1 MKVLLKGLAIL
12 ILLGFIIKFPLFFIG
27 TAIAIW
33 GVYLLKKQKRQNHK
47 TKLAPA
53 FLIIG
58 LVLALTGCVDGMDE
72 ENAQQE
78 APATIKEVT
87 QKEDDQT
94 ENKVQKENK
103 EEVFKT
109 ETVQEEEEKKQET
122 KVTVT
127 PPITSSEQK
136 NSSATKPAPSKKVD
150 TSGTTAQVP
159 VKLVKTIDGD
169 TIKVLYNGQEIN
181 VRYLLIDT
189 PETNHPRLGKQPFGE
204 EAKEMNRQL
213 VNSGKL
219 TVEFD
224 IGERYD
230 KYDRLLA
237 YVYVD
242 GKSVQK
248 SLLAAGLARV
258 AYVYPPNTRQLTP
271 FEESQ
276 EVAKKK
282 GIGIWSVDNYATDS
296 GFVSSAVPEK
306 KPASPPAASKPTT
319 TPAPK
324 KPVANTGGSEWFQN
338 CTELRKKYP
347 QGVAQGHP
355 AYQSKMDRDKDGF
368 ACER

>member
-1 MKVLLKGLAIL
+1 
-12 ILLGFIIKFPLFFIG
+12 
-27 TAIAIW
+27 
-33 GVYLLKKQKRQNHK
+33 
-47 TKLAPA
+47 
-53 FLIIG
+53 
-58 LVLALTGCVDGMDE
+58 MDE
-72 ENAQQE
+72 ENTQQE
-78 APATIKEVT
+78 APATVKEVT

-94 ENKVQKENK
+94 QKEVQKEDK
-103 EEVFKT
+103 EEASNT
-109 ETVQEEEEKKQET
+109 EPAQEAEKKKQA
-122 KVTVT
+122 TVT
-127 PPITSSEQK
+127 PTVTSSEQK
-136 NSSATKPAPSKKVD
+136 KPAATTKPAPSKKVD

-204 EAKEMNRQL
+204 EAKELNRQL

-258 AYVYPPNTRQLTP
+258 AYVYPPNTRHLTP

-282 GIGIWSVDNYATDS
+282 GIGIWSVENYATDS
-296 GFVSSAVPEK
+296 GFVSSAVPAK
-306 KPASPPAASKPTT
+306 KPAAPPAVSKPAP
-319 TPAPK
+319 TPPANTK
-324 KPVANTGGSEWFQN
+324 NPVASTGGSEWFQN

-347 QGVAQGHP
+347 SGVPQGHP
-355 AYQSKMDRDKDGF
+355 AYQSKMDRDKDGY